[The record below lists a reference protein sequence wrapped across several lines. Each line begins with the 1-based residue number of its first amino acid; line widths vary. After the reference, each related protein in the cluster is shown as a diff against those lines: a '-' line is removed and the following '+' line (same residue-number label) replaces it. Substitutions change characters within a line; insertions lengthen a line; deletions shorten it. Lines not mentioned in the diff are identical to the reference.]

1 MCDPRPVKPGLIKAL
16 AGPGASPVAELLTY
30 AAAKARIGSA
40 ASMSPEKNSG
50 DGTAELIRAV
60 RKRVPLDAAELLA
73 SETPERIEA
82 VLRALPPA
90 LALRIAIELPPHL
103 RPQGDEGDSKL
114 PVPGQVSELTDPE
127 RGVVKSGT
135 TVQQAIDFLR
145 QSEFVS
151 EITYLYV
158 VDASEK
164 LLGLI
169 VIRDL
174 LLAEL
179 TQPVDEVMIAK
190 PFALSPSM
198 DIADA
203 IKAAVRRHYPVYPVV
218 DAEHKLIGSV
228 RGWRLAERQAIE
240 ISAQAGRMV
249 GVTEE
254 QVDTPLWEAFK
265 KRHIWLQINLVTA
278 FLAGGVVSM
287 FEGTIT
293 QVVVLAA
300 FLPILAGQSG
310 NTGCQALAISLR
322 GLTLGNFDQI
332 PRARLLFKEGALGV
346 MNGIGTGLVAALAM
360 WFYAGSAEGSTASPV
375 MLGLTILLA
384 MTGACLSSGLSGV
397 LIPVTLRKFGFDPAT
412 ASSIFLTTV
421 TDIVGMGLML
431 LLATTLVL

>member
-1 MCDPRPVKPGLIKAL
+1 MSQDEN
-16 AGPGASPVAELLTY
+16 AGN
-30 AAAKARIGSA
+30 AANISDLVRAARS
-40 ASMSPEKNSG
+40 
-50 DGTAELIRAV
+50 
-60 RKRVPLDAAELLA
+60 RVPLDAAELLTQ
-73 SETPERIEA
+73 ETPETIEA
-82 VLRALPPA
+82 VLRGLPHD
-90 LALRIAIELPPHL
+90 LALRIALELPKNL
-103 RPQGDEGDSKL
+103 RPQGDEGDTAL
-114 PVPGQVSELTDPE
+114 PVPGQVSELAEPA

-135 TVQQAIDFLR
+135 TVQQAIALLR
-145 QSEFVS
+145 ESESVS

-164 LLGLI
+164 LLGL
-169 VIRDL
+169 VVMRDL
-174 LLAEL
+174 LLAQL
-179 TQPVDEVMIAK
+179 SQTVDQIMIAK
-190 PFALSPSM
+190 PFALSPAM
-198 DIADA
+198 EIGDA

-218 DAEHKLIGSV
+218 GTDGKLIGSV
-228 RGWRLAERQAIE
+228 RGWKLAERQAIE

-278 FLAGGVVSM
+278 FLAGAVVSL

-332 PRARLLFKEGALGV
+332 PRGKLLFKEGALGI
-346 MNGIGTGLVAALAM
+346 MNGLGTGLVAALAM
-360 WFYAGSAEGSTASPV
+360 WFYAGSSGGDASPI

-397 LIPVTLRKFGFDPAT
+397 MIPVTLRKFGFDPAT

>member
-1 MCDPRPVKPGLIKAL
+1 
-16 AGPGASPVAELLTY
+16 
-30 AAAKARIGSA
+30 
-40 ASMSPEKNSG
+40 MSPEEKNG
-50 DGTAELIRAV
+50 GTRDELAELVRAA
-60 RKRVPLDAAELLA
+60 RGRVPLDAAELLA
-73 SETPERIEA
+73 QEPPETIEA
-82 VLRALPPA
+82 VLRALPHD
-90 LALRIAIELPPHL
+90 LALRIALELPENL
-103 RPQGDEGDSKL
+103 RPQGDEGDTAL
-114 PVPGQVSELTDPE
+114 PVPGQVSELADAA

-135 TVQQAIDFLR
+135 TVQQAIDMLR
-145 QSEFVS
+145 EAESVS
-151 EITYLYV
+151 DITYLYV
-158 VDASEK
+158 VDEAEK
-164 LLGLI
+164 LMGL
-169 VIRDL
+169 VVMRDL
-174 LLAEL
+174 LLAQL
-179 TQPVDEVMIAK
+179 GQTVDDIMIRR

-198 DIADA
+198 EIGDA

-218 DAEHKLIGSV
+218 AADGKLIGSV

-254 QVDTPLWEAFK
+254 QVDTPLWEAFR
-265 KRHIWLQINLVTA
+265 KRHIWLQVNLLTA
-278 FLAGGVVSM
+278 FLAGAVVSL

-300 FLPILAGQSG
+300 FLPVLAGQSG

-332 PRARLLFKEGALGV
+332 PRGTLLYKEAALGAL
-346 MNGIGTGLVAALAM
+346 NGFGTGLVAALAM
-360 WFYAGSAEGSTASPV
+360 WFYAGSGSSGGNPL
-375 MLGLTILLA
+375 MLGLVILLA
-384 MTGACLSSGLSGV
+384 MVGACVSSGVSGV

>member
-1 MCDPRPVKPGLIKAL
+1 
-16 AGPGASPVAELLTY
+16 
-30 AAAKARIGSA
+30 
-40 ASMSPEKNSG
+40 MSPEKSG
-50 DGTAELIRAV
+50 GDRTAELVRAV
-60 RKRVPLDAAELLA
+60 RKRVPLDAAEMLA
-73 SETPERIEA
+73 QEAPETIEA
-82 VLRALPPA
+82 VLRELPQA
-90 LALRIAIELPPHL
+90 LALRIAIELPASL

-135 TVQQAIDFLR
+135 TVQQAIDLLR
-145 QSEFVS
+145 ASEFVS

-158 VDASEK
+158 VDAGEK
-164 LLGLI
+164 LIGLV

-174 LLAEL
+174 LLSEL
-179 TQPVDEVMIAK
+179 TQAVDDIMIAR
-190 PFALSPSM
+190 PFALSPTM
-198 DIADA
+198 EIGDA

-218 DAEHKLIGSV
+218 DAEGRLIGSV
-228 RGWRLAERQAIE
+228 RGWRLAEQQVIE

-265 KRHIWLQINLVTA
+265 KRHVWLQINLVTA
-278 FLAGGVVSM
+278 FLAGAVVSL

-293 QVVVLAA
+293 QIVVLAA

-332 PRARLLFKEGALGV
+332 PRGKLLFKEGALGV
-346 MNGIGTGLVAALAM
+346 MNGLGTGLVAAIAM
-360 WFYAGSAEGSTASPV
+360 WFYAGSSEGSTASPI

-397 LIPVTLRKFGFDPAT
+397 MIPVTLRKFGFDPAT